1 MALATEYAW
10 YPGHNIALA
19 TLVAVQTVADFTY
32 GGLGVQIV
40 SDPVNAYPL
49 RTRLESG
56 RERMD
61 GRIDHTWRVARG
73 VTIAAVDYVI
83 DTYFSTPTGL
93 DAAITINTR
102 RHDRGTWARY
112 NAYLAYPIPG
122 QDYRLEAGYVFDWVI
137 RFHTLTPAT

>member
-1 MALATEYAW
+1 MAAATEYAW

-19 TLVAVQTVADFTY
+19 TLVAVESLAAFTY

-61 GRIDHTWRVARG
+61 GRIDHTWRIARG
-73 VTIAAVDYVI
+73 LTIAAVDFVI
-83 DTYFSTPTGL
+83 DTFFSASTGL
-93 DAAITINTR
+93 DAPITIHTR
-102 RHDRGTWARY
+102 LHDRGTWARY
-112 NAYLAYPIPG
+112 NAYLAYPLPG
-122 QDYRLEAGYVFDWVI
+122 SDYRLEAGSVFDWVI
-137 RFHTLTPAT
+137 RFHALTPAT